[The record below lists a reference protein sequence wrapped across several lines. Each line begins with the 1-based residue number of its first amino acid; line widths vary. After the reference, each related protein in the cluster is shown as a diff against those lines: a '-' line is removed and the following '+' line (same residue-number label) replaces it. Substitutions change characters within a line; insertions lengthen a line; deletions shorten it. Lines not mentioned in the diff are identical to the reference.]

1 MTTPAP
7 PVDLPSNLRHH
18 EHEHQQQRIH
28 RWRCCPSRSRRQSP
42 QPRKARRPRWP
53 RRRWQPQR
61 RRGHDCCRNREPSGA
76 LSEPSAP
83 PAPTPAARRRGR
95 GRGSRVGVQAAA
107 PAATAAAMPGD
118 ACASC
123 ELCTLKRRVAVLE
136 GDLVAART
144 AAAVP
149 PPPAISKV
157 AMLPLR
163 DAAVTALMHDAVMA
177 QAPHLIPEHFH
188 VLQHDSNVPVVK
200 RFLAG
205 VSKATQGQLTTVEDV
220 LRCGM
225 RTIVPAQKDTHGVS
239 RPDAV
244 AHFIGFHGTKSVEA
258 LRDILTNGFNPS
270 RRRGQALGRGEYFG
284 RDPTIAAGYDT
295 LQCITVNLLLHVPAV
310 ITNRADTSQI
320 VVMDNPT
327 DRSETFCLPIGLYGL
342 QAEVY
347 TAEAEKWRPE
357 SLLSEQARIHK
368 AEQAAMAKA
377 AAAAARALRQPVV
390 AARTKSTVTDCS
402 DSLVSLGTVAVKQ
415 TQTTTTT
422 RCLASWI
429 SSKAARCSRLV
440 NRRWRL
446 KQPSMK
452 LVMSLASTPSL
463 KTGTCRSRQKLRPAP
478 NYHSPPSATMT
489 RTCSTIARVVPPTA
503 MKTMS
508 SKCNPAAHVRWV
520 LPMMTMK
527 VHSRRSRRRRV

>member
-1 MTTPAP
+1 M
-7 PVDLPSNLRHH
+7 S
-18 EHEHQQQRIH
+18 
-28 RWRCCPSRSRRQSP
+28 
-42 QPRKARRPRWP
+42 
-53 RRRWQPQR
+53 
-61 RRGHDCCRNREPSGA
+61 
-76 LSEPSAP
+76 
-83 PAPTPAARRRGR
+83 
-95 GRGSRVGVQAAA
+95 
-107 PAATAAAMPGD
+107 GD

-144 AAAVP
+144 AAAAP

-225 RTIVPAQKDTHGVS
+225 RTILPAQNAERRSGRARRSRRALTEDTHGVA

-258 LRDILTNGFNPS
+258 LRDILTNGFDPS
-270 RRRGQALGRGEYFG
+270 RRSGQALGRGEYFG
-284 RDPTIAAGYDT
+284 RDPTIAAGYDS

-310 ITNRADTSQI
+310 ITNRADTSQV

-327 DRSETFCLPIGLYGL
+327 NRSETFCLPIGLYGL

-347 TAEAEKWRPE
+347 MAEAEKWRPE

-377 AAAAARALRQPVV
+377 VAEQQRQLHAEQAAKAAAAAACASTTGGSSAYEEYGNGLFGLAGLFGDGGGEGDSDDDDALFGLVDLFEGSSVQQTRQP
-390 AARTKSTVTDCS
+390 A
-402 DSLVSLGTVAVKQ
+402 VAVE
-415 TQTTTTT
+415 TTVDEADDEFGLHTLFED
-422 RCLASWI
+422 RDVQEQAEAASRAELPFSAI
-429 SSKAARCSRLV
+429 SDDDADVFDHRRRGAANCDEDDVVEMQS
-440 NRRWRL
+440 
-446 KQPSMK
+446 
-452 LVMSLASTPSL
+452 
-463 KTGTCRSRQKLRPAP
+463 CRSRSMGAADDDDDGAQPPLPAKAFVT
-478 NYHSPPSATMT
+478 STFRQRLQQVRQCVVSTMW
-489 RTCSTIARVVPPTA
+489 REG
-503 MKTMS
+503 
-508 SKCNPAAHVRWV
+508 SK
-520 LPMMTMK
+520 
-527 VHSRRSRRRRV
+527 

>member
-1 MTTPAP
+1 MA
-7 PVDLPSNLRHH
+7 V
-18 EHEHQQQRIH
+18 
-28 RWRCCPSRSRRQSP
+28 
-42 QPRKARRPRWP
+42 
-53 RRRWQPQR
+53 
-61 RRGHDCCRNREPSGA
+61 
-76 LSEPSAP
+76 
-83 PAPTPAARRRGR
+83 
-95 GRGSRVGVQAAA
+95 
-107 PAATAAAMPGD
+107 D

-144 AAAVP
+144 AAAAP

-163 DAAVTALMHDAVMA
+163 DAAVTALMHDAVLA

-225 RTIVPAQKDTHGVS
+225 RTILPAQNAERRSGRARRSRRALTEDAHGVT

-258 LRDILTNGFNPS
+258 LRDILTNGFDPS
-270 RRRGQALGRGEYFG
+270 RRAGQALGRGEYFG
-284 RDPTIAAGYDT
+284 RDPTIAAGYDC

-310 ITNRADTSQI
+310 ITNRANIGQV

-357 SLLSEQARIHK
+357 SLLSEQARIHQ

-377 AAAAARALRQPVV
+377 VAEQQQQLHTEQAAKTAASA
-390 AARTKSTVTDCS
+390 VT
-402 DSLVSLGTVAVKQ
+402 
-415 TQTTTTT
+415 
-422 RCLASWI
+422 
-429 SSKAARCSRLV
+429 
-440 NRRWRL
+440 
-446 KQPSMK
+446 
-452 LVMSLASTPSL
+452 TPSTLPKRTWSSLLRLL
-463 KTGTCRSRQKLRPAP
+463 KT
-478 NYHSPPSATMT
+478 NY
-489 RTCSTIARVVPPTA
+489 TA
-503 MKTMS
+503 QT
-508 SKCNPAAHVRWV
+508 H
-520 LPMMTMK
+520 
-527 VHSRRSRRRRV
+527 